1 MKALRDW
8 TALADRTRGWRA
20 ALAALAMAMLLAF
33 APGTAQAQS
42 VNPTASAVQEQQL
55 LKALQGGQTIN
66 GRVSIPDAQSGTL
79 IQPEGQSWRAFHQG
93 TLVTITALAIL
104 GMIGLLAVF
113 YFTRGRITIDA
124 GPSGRT
130 ITRFG
135 GFERF
140 MHWLTAGSFIVLAL
154 SGLNISIGKYVLLP
168 LFGPETFTAVSQ
180 LGKYAHNYLAF
191 PFMLG
196 IALMLVIWIKDNI
209 PNSIDMAWFKAGGG
223 LIGKAHPPAGRFN
236 GGQKMVFW
244 IVVIGG
250 TALSLSGWFL
260 LFPFSN
266 GNSVNDQQFW
276 NTIHGV
282 VSVLMIAAMLA
293 HAYIGS
299 IGMEGA
305 FDAMGS
311 GQVDLNWAKEHH
323 SLWVEDELARGR
335 SSGTMQPAE

>member
-1 MKALRDW
+1 MKALGYG
-8 TALADRTRGWRA
+8 TTGWRA
-20 ALAALAMAMLLAF
+20 ALAALAIALALAF
-33 APGTAQAQS
+33 APGIAEAQS

-55 LKALQGGQTIN
+55 LRALQGGQNIN
-66 GRVSIPDAQSGTL
+66 GRVTIPDANSRIL

-93 TLVTITALAIL
+93 TLTNITTIAIL
-104 GMIGLLAVF
+104 GMIALLALF
-113 YFTRGRITIDA
+113 YFTRGRITIEA

-140 MHWLTAGSFIVLAL
+140 VHWLTAGSFVVLAL
-154 SGLNISIGKYVLLP
+154 SGLNITVGKYVLLP

-209 PNSIDMAWFKAGGG
+209 PNSVDMAWFKAGGG
-223 LIGKAHPPAGRFN
+223 LLKKGEHPPAGRFN
-236 GGQKMVFW
+236 GGQKLVFW

-260 LFPFSN
+260 LFPFS
-266 GNSVNDQQFW
+266 GGYSVTDQQFW
-276 NTIHGV
+276 NTIHAV

-311 GQVDLNWAKEHH
+311 GEVDLNWAREHH
-323 SLWVEDELARGR
+323 SLWVEEEMSRGR
-335 SSGTMQPAE
+335 APGAMQPAE